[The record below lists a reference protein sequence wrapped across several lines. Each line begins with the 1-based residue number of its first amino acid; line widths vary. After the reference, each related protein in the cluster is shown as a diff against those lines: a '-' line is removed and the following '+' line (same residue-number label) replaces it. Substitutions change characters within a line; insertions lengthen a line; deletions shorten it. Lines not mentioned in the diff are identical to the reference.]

1 MKTRKTLALLL
12 SIAMMCSLFVGCGS
26 SGNGSTDTPDTK
38 ISETGSATAAQ
49 NDDKSVT
56 ISVQDGDP
64 GTLDPF
70 APTDSSRSQTLL
82 QVYDMLFH
90 YDANGQMVGVLAKD
104 YEREGRVYTVHLY
117 ENIYDTQGNHFT
129 ANDVA
134 YCIGKAA
141 DGGNSEALAFESYE
155 VIDDYTI
162 ALTVI
167 DEGVTTF
174 DRAMVCLYFVTQAA
188 YEASGENMSTTVVS
202 TAPYI
207 VDEYVTGSTLTLVK
221 NENYW
226 QDEANRAALNQ
237 QQNVDKIVYN
247 FMTEQAQIVV
257 GLETG
262 KLDFAFVD
270 WTAAGRFME
279 GGESSDG
286 FGIEEVETWGGNDL
300 WFNMSAGS
308 VFENNLNLRLA
319 ILHAI
324 DRQAIVDAVFDGHA
338 QYTKTHGNYNY
349 PDADPKWQNEDYFE
363 YDPEYAAE
371 CLAAAGYK
379 PGELTLTMIF
389 PTSSYVDNMA
399 EIIQAYLGVIGIT
412 VDIQPLEN
420 AIYNEYSVDPSKFDL
435 LIKGGG
441 GDGSITRIW
450 NNRMDK
456 RKFEGDYCTAFVND
470 DHLQELVEAAG
481 NLNTHSQETVSAVHY
496 YLKECAYT
504 MRLYVENKCS
514 VYNTNKIVDMVVNND
529 SRPVPGA
536 CTYIW
541 N

>member
-1 MKTRKTLALLL
+1 MKTRKVLALLL
-12 SIAMMCSLFVGCGS
+12 ALAMMSSLFVGCGKQADEKPDDGPAVS
-26 SGNGSTDTPDTK
+26 ADSG
-38 ISETGSATAAQ
+38 E
-49 NDDKSVT
+49 KSVT

-70 APTDSSRSQTLL
+70 APGDSARSQVLL
-82 QVYDMLFH
+82 QVYDALFH
-90 YDANGQMVGVLAKD
+90 YDSNGQMVGVLAKD

-117 ENIYDTQGNHFT
+117 ENIYDTAGNHFT

-134 YCIGKAA
+134 YCITKATEK
-141 DGGNSEALAFESYE
+141 GNTEALAFESCE
-155 VIDDYTI
+155 VINDYTV
-162 ALTVI
+162 ALTVV

-174 DRAMVCLYFVTQAA
+174 DRAMVSLYFVTQAA
-188 YEASGENMSTTVVS
+188 YEASGENMSTKVVS

-207 VDEYVTGSTLTLVK
+207 VENYTTGSTLTLVK
-221 NENYW
+221 NEKYW

-237 QQNVDKIVYN
+237 QQNVDKIVYD

-257 GLETG
+257 GLESG

-270 WTAAGRFME
+270 WTAADRFME
-279 GGESSDG
+279 GGESSEG
-286 FGIEEVETWGGNDL
+286 FGIEEIETWGGNDM
-300 WFNMSAGS
+300 WFNMSEGS
-308 VFENNLNLRLA
+308 IFEDNLNLRLA

-324 DRQAIVDAVFDGHA
+324 DRQVIVDAVFDGHA

-349 PDADPKWQNEDYFE
+349 PDVDPKWQNEDYFE

-371 CLAAAGYK
+371 CLEAAGYK

-399 EIIQAYLGVIGIT
+399 EIIQAYLGEIGIT
-412 VDIQPLEN
+412 LDIQPLEN
-420 AIYNEYSVDPSKFDL
+420 AIYNEYSEDPTKFDI

-450 NNRMDK
+450 NKRMDK
-456 RKFEGDYCTAFVND
+456 RQFKGDYCTSFVND
-470 DHLQELVEAAG
+470 NKLQELVEAAC
-481 NLNTHSQETVSAVHY
+481 NLNTHNLETVSAVHY

-514 VYNTNKIVDMVVNND
+514 VYNTDKIVEMVVNND
-529 SRPVPGA
+529 ARPVPGA
-536 CTYIW
+536 CTYTW